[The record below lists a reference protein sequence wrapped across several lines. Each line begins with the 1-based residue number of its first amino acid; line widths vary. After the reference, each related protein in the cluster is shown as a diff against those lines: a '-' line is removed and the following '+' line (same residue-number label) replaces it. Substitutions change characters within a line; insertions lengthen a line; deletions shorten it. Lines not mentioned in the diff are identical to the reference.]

1 MKFQKYALS
10 YIVYSVHPFYVNILK
25 RLIRMPKIYFC
36 DTGLLCY
43 LLSLDSKTLESHQL
57 YGAIFEN
64 LAMGELLKSRLNM
77 GRQPDISFFREHSG
91 REIDAL
97 IPSEGNLDLY
107 EIKSGKTLHQDYFQN
122 IDWLA
127 ERLDNAGRKIIIFDG
142 ENLPPQA
149 INIRD
154 I

>member
-1 MKFQKYALS
+1 
-10 YIVYSVHPFYVNILK
+10 
-25 RLIRMPKIYFC
+25 
-36 DTGLLCY
+36 
-43 LLSLDSKTLESHQL
+43 
-57 YGAIFEN
+57 
-64 LAMGELLKSRLNM
+64 M